1 MGALQPDYTLFI
13 QIATFVA
20 LWQFLKWALFAPVG
34 RALAARAARTTG
46 DKTRA
51 QELRAQAEATLAEI
65 EAGLAEA
72 RQQGAREADAIRR
85 HAEGEE
91 QKTLGRYRD
100 EALQIL
106 ERGRADTRAQ
116 VDAARA
122 PLRSEAE
129 RLAAKVVE
137 KVLGR
142 AA

>member
-13 QIATFVA
+13 QIAMFVA
-20 LWQFLKWALFAPVG
+20 LWQFLKWALFGPVS
-34 RALAARAARTTG
+34 RVLAARAARTTG

-51 QELRAQAEATLAEI
+51 QELRTQAEAKLAEI

-72 RQQGAREADAIRR
+72 RQQGAREAEAIRR

-91 QKTLGRYRD
+91 QKILGRYRD

-106 ERGRADTRAQ
+106 ERGRAETRAQ
-116 VDAARA
+116 VEAARA

-129 RLAAKVVE
+129 RLAAKVIE